1 MGTKLLKNT
10 KPEHYFKLID
20 GSELKNVLDLANAL
34 PTMSDDVFY
43 SHANGGKNDFSN
55 WVRDIYEDHELAD
68 RLSKCNGPSET
79 ELTVLRHLLYQKK
92 K

>member
-1 MGTKLLKNT
+1 MGTKLFKNT

-20 GSELKNVLDLANAL
+20 GSELKNVLDLASAL
-34 PTMSDDVFY
+34 PRMSEDVFY
-43 SHANGGKNDFSN
+43 SHANQGKNDFSN

-68 RLSKCNGPSET
+68 GLSKSQTPQQT